1 MRAIRFR
8 VENYRNIDDSGW
20 IALEKVTAFV
30 GRNESGKT
38 SLLKALHKFMPA
50 TTEEYDAQ
58 REFPRDRYTRDYVAN
73 GAKGSDWPVC
83 SVEFEIA
90 GEVRNTIDG
99 LLDDCVQP
107 PTSVTVTRFYD
118 GSMRYTYTPE
128 VTDTPLRSA
137 PLLEALDSFASKA
150 RRLRATEVATK
161 EEISELRKELLQFAN
176 HRRDQL
182 KRIEDLRSDVGVEML
197 NELRSE
203 VDEKSSA
210 ETANAAE
217 ALQNVIDPILDEA
230 PRPPSIQRINNV
242 IREALPVFIYFEN
255 YGILDSAIWLPRFI
269 DDLDR
274 DSSNPRVRTINAM
287 FAHVGLDAREIAR
300 LGEGEARSVREEGT
314 EPTPEQITADQRRV
328 EIRAIKLN
336 SASNDISKRFS
347 DWWRQRRHKIRYH
360 ADGDYFRI
368 WIADDRR
375 PDVEI
380 ELESRSKGFQWFFS
394 FYLVFIVESDEG
406 HRDAILLLDEPGLH
420 LHPTAQQELISF
432 FEKLSETNQ
441 IAYTTHCPF
450 LIDGQHLHRV
460 RPVTEDST
468 GHSRITAETWP
479 SDRETIFPLQA
490 AAGYAMI
497 RGLFR
502 HRKNVLVEGMSDF
515 YYLHALSH
523 RCERSGRKGLPDD
536 IYITPCGG
544 TKLVGHFASLF
555 LGHEVRPVILLDGD
569 DAARVRRNALVKE
582 LYVDHGSMIV
592 MLDEVLEQSG
602 EEVEIEDVLGE
613 DLILPS
619 LAEVLGHEFELSDD
633 DSEAGGLPSQVKS
646 AAKRRKVELP
656 QGWKASVA
664 LHVVSSWAE
673 GAIVLSDTVLDKAG
687 SVFSA
692 LRVGFD
698 GESR

>member
-230 PRPPSIQRINNV
+230 PRPPSIQR
-242 IREALPVFIYFEN
+242 
-255 YGILDSAIWLPRFI
+255 
-269 DDLDR
+269 
-274 DSSNPRVRTINAM
+274 
-287 FAHVGLDAREIAR
+287 
-300 LGEGEARSVREEGT
+300 
-314 EPTPEQITADQRRV
+314 Q
-328 EIRAIKLN
+328 
-336 SASNDISKRFS
+336 
-347 DWWRQRRHKIRYH
+347 
-360 ADGDYFRI
+360 
-368 WIADDRR
+368 
-375 PDVEI
+375 
-380 ELESRSKGFQWFFS
+380 
-394 FYLVFIVESDEG
+394 
-406 HRDAILLLDEPGLH
+406 
-420 LHPTAQQELISF
+420 
-432 FEKLSETNQ
+432 
-441 IAYTTHCPF
+441 
-450 LIDGQHLHRV
+450 
-460 RPVTEDST
+460 
-468 GHSRITAETWP
+468 
-479 SDRETIFPLQA
+479 
-490 AAGYAMI
+490 
-497 RGLFR
+497 
-502 HRKNVLVEGMSDF
+502 
-515 YYLHALSH
+515 
-523 RCERSGRKGLPDD
+523 
-536 IYITPCGG
+536 
-544 TKLVGHFASLF
+544 
-555 LGHEVRPVILLDGD
+555 
-569 DAARVRRNALVKE
+569 
-582 LYVDHGSMIV
+582 
-592 MLDEVLEQSG
+592 
-602 EEVEIEDVLGE
+602 
-613 DLILPS
+613 
-619 LAEVLGHEFELSDD
+619 
-633 DSEAGGLPSQVKS
+633 
-646 AAKRRKVELP
+646 
-656 QGWKASVA
+656 
-664 LHVVSSWAE
+664 
-673 GAIVLSDTVLDKAG
+673 
-687 SVFSA
+687 
-692 LRVGFD
+692 
-698 GESR
+698 

>member
-50 TTEEYDAQ
+50 TNEEYDAQ

-90 GEVRNTIDG
+90 GEVRNAIDG

-137 PLLEALDSFASKA
+137 PVLEALDSFASKA
-150 RRLRATEVATK
+150 RRLRATEVAAK
-161 EEISELRKELLQFAN
+161 EEIAELRKELLQFTN
-176 HRRDQL
+176 YRRDQL

-203 VDEKSSA
+203 VDERSSA

-217 ALQNVIDPILDEA
+217 ALQSVIEPILDEA
-230 PRPPSIQRINNV
+230 TRSPSVQRINNV

-255 YGILDSAIWLPRFI
+255 YGILDSAVWLPRFI

-300 LGEGEARSVREEGT
+300 LGEGEARSIREEGT

-328 EIRAIKLN
+328 EVRAIKLN

-441 IAYTTHCPF
+441 IAYTTHSPF
-450 LIDGQHLHRV
+450 LIDGQNLHRV

-582 LYVDHGSMIV
+582 LYVNHGSMIV

-613 DLILPS
+613 DLILSS

-633 DSEAGGLPSQVKS
+633 DSEAGSLSSRVKS
-646 AAKRRKVELP
+646 AARRRKVELP

-673 GAIVLSDTVLDKAG
+673 GAIVLSDTVLDRAG

>member
-1 MRAIRFR
+1 M
-8 VENYRNIDDSGW
+8 
-20 IALEKVTAFV
+20 
-30 GRNESGKT
+30 
-38 SLLKALHKFMPA
+38 SLTRSSMK
-50 TTEEYDAQ
+50 
-58 REFPRDRYTRDYVAN
+58 PRGPHRY
-73 GAKGSDWPVC
+73 
-83 SVEFEIA
+83 
-90 GEVRNTIDG
+90 
-99 LLDDCVQP
+99 
-107 PTSVTVTRFYD
+107 
-118 GSMRYTYTPE
+118 
-128 VTDTPLRSA
+128 
-137 PLLEALDSFASKA
+137 
-150 RRLRATEVATK
+150 
-161 EEISELRKELLQFAN
+161 
-176 HRRDQL
+176 
-182 KRIEDLRSDVGVEML
+182 
-197 NELRSE
+197 
-203 VDEKSSA
+203 
-210 ETANAAE
+210 
-217 ALQNVIDPILDEA
+217 NV
-230 PRPPSIQRINNV
+230 NNV

-441 IAYTTHCPF
+441 IAYTTHSPF

-544 TKLVGHFASLF
+544 TKPVGHFASLF